1 MNIVFVNVLFRYC
14 ISYFFAY
21 LIIVYYRY
29 NKKNERLDGELFE
42 NVLLFFTIQ
51 LLFFLILLIIYLK

>member
-1 MNIVFVNVLFRYC
+1 MVFVNVLFRYC

-42 NVLLFFTIQ
+42 NVLLFLQSNYCFS
-51 LLFFLILLIIYLK
+51 